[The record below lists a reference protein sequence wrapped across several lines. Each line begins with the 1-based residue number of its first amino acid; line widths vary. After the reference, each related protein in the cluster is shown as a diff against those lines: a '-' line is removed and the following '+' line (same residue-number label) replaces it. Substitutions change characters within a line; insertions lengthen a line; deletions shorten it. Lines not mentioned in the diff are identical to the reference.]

1 MVGLYE
7 SNGNISEGTETY
19 SSEGDA
25 FQKIKALRIA
35 NPKKIIISYI
45 NINSIR
51 NKFHDFVSLLQGS
64 VDVLVIA
71 ETKLDSSFPTSQFMI
86 PGYKM
91 PYRLDV
97 SAHSGGLLVYVN
109 EQIISKELTGIAVP
123 HDIQAKFI
131 ELNLRKAKWLLVPS
145 YRPPS
150 QNEKYF
156 VEQIG
161 ILVDFYSISTHNLV
175 VFGDLHLEASD
186 PTLSV
191 LID

>member
-1 MVGLYE
+1 MV
-7 SNGNISEGTETY
+7 
-19 SSEGDA
+19 
-25 FQKIKALRIA
+25 ALLIA
-35 NPKKIIISYI
+35 NPKKIILSYI
-45 NINSIR
+45 KINSIR

-86 PGYKM
+86 PGYKTS
-91 PYRLDV
+91 YRLDV

-109 EQIISKELTGIAVP
+109 EQIMSKELAGIAVP

-131 ELNLRKAKWLLVPS
+131 ELNLRKTKWLLVPS
-145 YRPPS
+145 CRPPS

-161 ILVDFYSISTHNLV
+161 ILVDVYSRSTHNLL
-175 VFGDLHLEASD
+175 VFWDLNLEASD

-191 LID
+191 LVD